1 MKRMLMAV
9 VLSLALIFTSCF
21 QSDAYSIILKDKNEP
36 IIKQEQAI
44 ACLKAHNANPKM
56 IKAVPFIYEYA
67 TKVGVDPGL
76 VIAMTSIETG
86 WGKSR
91 LFRYNNNTGGLKGKG
106 GWQKFDTPEDG
117 YRAHINL
124 LATYAGLMNKHSWL
138 YGYSKTTEGLAGM
151 YWTNSGND
159 YGYHDQLTAMIKL
172 YQRYPINKGI
182 KKEVKEEEKKNE
194 NIITTSKK
202 IGDINKKE
210 ENGDTKDNS
219 ALSIINN
226 ILHKDSAHKSAIDM
240 MFDAIGK

>member
-9 VLSLALIFTSCF
+9 ILSLALIFTSCF
-21 QSDAYSIILKDKNEP
+21 QCDAYSIILKDKNEP

-56 IKAVPFIYEYA
+56 IKAVPFIYEYG

-106 GWQKFDTPEDG
+106 GWQKFNTPEDG

-172 YQRYPINKGI
+172 YQRYPINNKN
-182 KKEVKEEEKKNE
+182 KEENKNKS
-194 NIITTSKK
+194 NITTSKK
-202 IGDINKKE
+202 IEDINKKE
-210 ENGDTKDNS
+210 ENGNTEDDS

-226 ILHKDSAHKSAIDM
+226 ILDKDSTHKSAIDM
-240 MFDAIGK
+240 IFDAIGK

>member
-9 VLSLALIFTSCF
+9 ALSLALIFTSCF
-21 QSDAYSIILKDKNEP
+21 QCDAYSITLKDKNEP

-106 GWQKFDTPEDG
+106 GWQKFNTPEDG

-172 YQRYPINKGI
+172 YQRYPINNKN
-182 KKEVKEEEKKNE
+182 KEENKNKS
-194 NIITTSKK
+194 NITTSKK
-202 IGDINKKE
+202 IEDINKKE
-210 ENGDTKDNS
+210 ENGNTEDDS

-226 ILHKDSAHKSAIDM
+226 ILDKDSTHKSAIDM
-240 MFDAIGK
+240 IFDAIGK

>member
-21 QSDAYSIILKDKNEP
+21 QCDAYSIILKDKNEP

-106 GWQKFDTPEDG
+106 GWQKFNTPEDG

-172 YQRYPINKGI
+172 YQRYPINNKN
-182 KKEVKEEEKKNE
+182 KEENKNKS
-194 NIITTSKK
+194 NITTSKK
-202 IGDINKKE
+202 IEDINKKE
-210 ENGDTKDNS
+210 ENGNTEDDS

-226 ILHKDSAHKSAIDM
+226 ILDKDSAHKSAIDM
-240 MFDAIGK
+240 IFDAIGK

>member
-9 VLSLALIFTSCF
+9 ILSLALIFTSCF
-21 QSDAYSIILKDKNEP
+21 QCDAYSIILKDKNEP

-56 IKAVPFIYEYA
+56 IKAVPFIYEYG

-106 GWQKFDTPEDG
+106 GWQKFNTPEDG

-172 YQRYPINKGI
+172 YQRYPINNKN
-182 KKEVKEEEKKNE
+182 KEENKNKS
-194 NIITTSKK
+194 NITTSKK
-202 IGDINKKE
+202 IEDINKKE
-210 ENGDTKDNS
+210 ENGNTEDDS

-226 ILHKDSAHKSAIDM
+226 ILDKDSTHKSAIEM
-240 MFDAIGK
+240 IFDAIGK

>member
-9 VLSLALIFTSCF
+9 ALSLALIFTSCF
-21 QSDAYSIILKDKNEP
+21 QCDAYSIILKDKNEP

-106 GWQKFDTPEDG
+106 GWQKFNTPEDG

-172 YQRYPINKGI
+172 YQRYPINNKN
-182 KKEVKEEEKKNE
+182 KEENKNKS
-194 NIITTSKK
+194 NITTSKK
-202 IGDINKKE
+202 IEDINKKE
-210 ENGDTKDNS
+210 ENGNTEDDS

-226 ILHKDSAHKSAIDM
+226 ILDKDSTHKSAIDM
-240 MFDAIGK
+240 IFDAIGK

>member
-1 MKRMLMAV
+1 MKRMLMTV

-21 QSDAYSIILKDKNEP
+21 QCDAYSIILKDKNEP

-106 GWQKFDTPEDG
+106 GWQKFNTPEDG

-172 YQRYPINKGI
+172 YQRYPINNKN
-182 KKEVKEEEKKNE
+182 KEENKNKS
-194 NIITTSKK
+194 NITTSKK
-202 IGDINKKE
+202 IEDINKKE
-210 ENGDTKDNS
+210 ENGNTEDNS

-226 ILHKDSAHKSAIDM
+226 ILDKDSAHKSAIDM
-240 MFDAIGK
+240 IFDAIGK

>member
-9 VLSLALIFTSCF
+9 ILSLALIFTSCF
-21 QSDAYSIILKDKNEP
+21 QCDAYSIILKDKNEP

-67 TKVGVDPGL
+67 TKVRVDPGL

-106 GWQKFDTPEDG
+106 GWQKFNTPEDG

-172 YQRYPINKGI
+172 YQRYPINNKN
-182 KKEVKEEEKKNE
+182 KEENKNKS
-194 NIITTSKK
+194 NITTSKK
-202 IGDINKKE
+202 IEDINKKE
-210 ENGDTKDNS
+210 ENGNTEDDS

-226 ILHKDSAHKSAIDM
+226 ILDKDSTHKSAIDM
-240 MFDAIGK
+240 IFDAIGK

>member
-21 QSDAYSIILKDKNEP
+21 QCDAYSIILKDKNEP

-106 GWQKFDTPEDG
+106 GWQKFNTPEDG

-172 YQRYPINKGI
+172 YQRYPINNKN
-182 KKEVKEEEKKNE
+182 KEENKSN
-194 NIITTSKK
+194 ITTSKK
-202 IGDINKKE
+202 IEDINKKE
-210 ENGDTKDNS
+210 ENGNTEDDS

-226 ILHKDSAHKSAIDM
+226 ILDKDSTHKSAIDM
-240 MFDAIGK
+240 IFDAIGK